1 MKLVKYVLLGKKQ
14 HFSVSE
20 TLSRKPSYYA
30 IPFFLFECHE
40 MQNSHQGVGNSQQDW
55 QHQNIGVCV

>member
-40 MQNSHQGVGNSQQDW
+40 MQKLSSGG
-55 QHQNIGVCV
+55 G